1 MSEEVTNEP
10 IEANEETV
18 KEAAQES
25 PEVDYKSKYEHER
38 ELRLEKERSLTKQG
52 FEVGQLRKV
61 VDDHLL
67 AGKKQEE
74 PPVDFF
80 EDPDKAVDTKITS
93 NPKIQELESKLT
105 QIQQLESLNKL
116 KAEHP
121 DYAEIVQQKEFQDWV
136 GKSKIRT
143 RLLQEADQLYDYD
156 SANELLET
164 WKERTGNQK
173 NAEAKAQQQVKTKSD
188 LSKAKVHSGGANA
201 GSKTYTRLELIN
213 MKNSNPE
220 LYNSLNVEELYK
232 TGRVR

>member
-10 IEANEETV
+10 SEANEEAV
-18 KEAAQES
+18 QEA
-25 PEVDYKSKYEHER
+25 PEVDYKTKYEHER

-67 AGKKQEE
+67 TGKKQEE

-121 DYAEIVQQKEFQDWV
+121 DYADIVQQKEFQDWV
-136 GKSKIRT
+136 GKSKVRT

-173 NAEAKAQQQVKTKSD
+173 NAEAKAQQEVKTKSD
-188 LSKAKVHSGGANA
+188 LSKAKVHAGGANA

-213 MKNSNPE
+213 MKNSDPE
-220 LYNSLNVEELYK
+220 LYRSLNVTELYRS
-232 TGRVR
+232 GRVR

>member
-10 IEANEETV
+10 SEANEEAV
-18 KEAAQES
+18 QES

-67 AGKKQEE
+67 SGKKEEE

-93 NPKIQELESKLT
+93 SPKIQELESKLT
-105 QIQQLESLNKL
+105 QIQQLESVNKL
-116 KAEHP
+116 KTEHP

-136 GKSKIRT
+136 GKSKVRT

-173 NAEAKAQQQVKTKSD
+173 NAEAKAQQEVKTKSD
-188 LSKAKVHSGGANA
+188 LSKAKVHAGGANA

-213 MKNSNPE
+213 MKNANPD
-220 LYNSLNVEELYK
+220 LYNSLNVEDLYK

>member
-10 IEANEETV
+10 SEANEEV
-18 KEAAQES
+18 VQEAQ
-25 PEVDYKSKYEHER
+25 EVDYRTKYEHER

-67 AGKKQEE
+67 SSKKEEE

-121 DYAEIVQQKEFQDWV
+121 DYVDIVKQKEFQDWV
-136 GKSKIRT
+136 GKSKVRT
-143 RLLQEADQLYDYD
+143 RLLQEADQMYDYD
-156 SANELLET
+156 SAHELLET
-164 WKERTGNQK
+164 WKERTGNLK
-173 NAEAKAQQQVKTKSD
+173 NAEVKANQQVKTKNN
-188 LSKAKVHSGGANA
+188 LAKAKVHTGGANA
-201 GSKTYTRLELIN
+201 GNKTYTRLELIN
-213 MKNSNPE
+213 MKNANPD
-220 LYNSLNVEELYK
+220 LYNSLNVSELYK

>member
-10 IEANEETV
+10 SEANEEV
-18 KEAAQES
+18 VQEAQ
-25 PEVDYKSKYEHER
+25 EVDYKSKYEHEK

-67 AGKKQEE
+67 SGKKQEE

-105 QIQQLESLNKL
+105 QIQQLESVNKL

-121 DYAEIVQQKEFQDWV
+121 DYVDIVKQKEFQDWV
-136 GKSKIRT
+136 GKSKVRT
-143 RLLQEADQLYDYD
+143 RLLQEADQMYDYD
-156 SANELLET
+156 SAHELLET
-164 WKERTGNQK
+164 WKERTGNLK
-173 NAEAKAQQQVKTKSD
+173 NAEVKANQQVKTKNN
-188 LSKAKVHSGGANA
+188 LAKAKVHTGGANA
-201 GSKTYTRLELIN
+201 GNKTYTRLELIN
-213 MKNSNPE
+213 MKNANPD
-220 LYNSLNVEELYK
+220 LYNSLNVSELYK

>member
-10 IEANEETV
+10 SEANEEAV
-18 KEAAQES
+18 QEAPQEA
-25 PEVDYKSKYEHER
+25 PEVDYKTKYEHER

-136 GKSKIRT
+136 G
-143 RLLQEADQLYDYD
+143 
-156 SANELLET
+156 
-164 WKERTGNQK
+164 TGNQK
-173 NAEAKAQQQVKTKSD
+173 NAEAKAQQEVKTKSD
-188 LSKAKVHSGGANA
+188 LSKAKVHAGGANA

-220 LYNSLNVEELYK
+220 LYRSLNVTELYRS
-232 TGRVR
+232 GRVR

>member
-10 IEANEETV
+10 SEANEEV
-18 KEAAQES
+18 VQEAQ
-25 PEVDYKSKYEHER
+25 EVDYRTKYEHER

-67 AGKKQEE
+67 SGKKQEE

-105 QIQQLESLNKL
+105 QIQQLESVNKL

-121 DYAEIVQQKEFQDWV
+121 DYVDIVKQKEFQDWV
-136 GKSKIRT
+136 GKSKVRT
-143 RLLQEADQLYDYD
+143 RLLQEADQMYDYD
-156 SANELLET
+156 SAHELLET
-164 WKERTGNQK
+164 WKERTGNLK
-173 NAEAKAQQQVKTKSD
+173 NAEVKANQQVKTKNN
-188 LSKAKVHSGGANA
+188 LAKAKVHTGGANA
-201 GSKTYTRLELIN
+201 GNKTYTRLELIN
-213 MKNSNPE
+213 MKNANPD
-220 LYNSLNVEELYK
+220 LYNSLNVSELYK

>member
-10 IEANEETV
+10 SEANEEAV
-18 KEAAQES
+18 QEA
-25 PEVDYKSKYEHER
+25 PEVDYKTKYEHER

-105 QIQQLESLNKL
+105 QLQQLESLNKL

-136 GKSKIRT
+136 GKSKVRT

-173 NAEAKAQQQVKTKSD
+173 NAEAKAQQEVKTKSD
-188 LSKAKVHSGGANA
+188 LSKAKVHAGGANA

-213 MKNSNPE
+213 MKNSDPE
-220 LYNSLNVEELYK
+220 LYRSLNVTELYRS
-232 TGRVR
+232 GRVR

>member
-10 IEANEETV
+10 SEANEEAV
-18 KEAAQES
+18 QEA
-25 PEVDYKSKYEHER
+25 PEVDYKTKYEHER

-136 GKSKIRT
+136 GKSKVRT

-173 NAEAKAQQQVKTKSD
+173 NAEAKAQQEVKTKSD
-188 LSKAKVHSGGANA
+188 LSKAKVHAGGANA

-213 MKNSNPE
+213 MKNSDPE
-220 LYNSLNVEELYK
+220 LYRSLNVTELYRS
-232 TGRVR
+232 GRVR